1 MTLRE
6 IQQFCR
12 LTGLSETAF
21 GRLALN
27 DKALVHGMKYKG
39 RELLPRTSA
48 KLRHFMEHYQPEGK
62 K

>member
-27 DKALVHGMKYKG
+27 DKALVHGMKYRN
-39 RELLPRTSA
+39 RELRKATA
-48 KLRHFMEHYQPEGK
+48 ERVREFMEHYQPEGK